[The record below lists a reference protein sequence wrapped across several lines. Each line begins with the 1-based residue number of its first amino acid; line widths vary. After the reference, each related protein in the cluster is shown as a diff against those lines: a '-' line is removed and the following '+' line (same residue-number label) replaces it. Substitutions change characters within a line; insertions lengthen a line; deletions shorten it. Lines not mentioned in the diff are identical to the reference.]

1 MSSLPNQP
9 TFLET
14 YKNIET
20 NEKIHINENKIQ
32 ERYKK
37 EIKFIEEEIQYWK
50 KEDELCPDEAIKIK
64 IQKLNMELLKV
75 KKIYENILHNY

>member
-14 YKNIET
+14 YKKIEY
-20 NEKIHINENKIQ
+20 NEKPINNENKIQ
-32 ERYKK
+32 QRYKR

-50 KEDELCPDEAIKIK
+50 KEYELCPDEVIIRKL
-64 IQKLNMELLKV
+64 QKLNMELLQV
-75 KKIYENILHNY
+75 KKIYETILHN

>member
-14 YKNIET
+14 YKKVENY
-20 NEKIHINENKIQ
+20 EKINNENNLN

-50 KEDELCPDEAIKIK
+50 KEDELCPDELIKRK
-64 IQKLNMELLKV
+64 IYKLNIELLQV
-75 KKIYENILHNY
+75 KKMYENFLINK